1 MKLDPRLQAIAEYVE
16 KGERV
21 ADIGTDHGYIPIY
34 LVEKG
39 MSPKIFATDV
49 NPGPLDNARRML
61 EAREMGKSIELKLGY
76 GLEPII
82 GERVDKVIIAGMG
95 GLLIR
100 DILLEGEKIISEAKA
115 RLVLQPMVAQP
126 ELRKWLKENRYRI
139 ISERIAKENDKF
151 YEIML
156 VERGKEFCDNLVY
169 DEIGIKTLEE
179 KDPLL
184 VDFVNHKIA
193 KYEKILENIRRN
205 ATESELMDKK
215 TFEIIDRIDRLKE
228 VLKVI

>member
-1 MKLDPRLQAIAEYVE
+1 LKLDPRLQAIAEYVK

-34 LVEKG
+34 LVENG

-49 NPGPLDNARRML
+49 NPGPLDNARSMV
-61 EAREMGKSIELKLGY
+61 EAREMDKTIKLKLGN

-82 GERVDKVIIAGMG
+82 GENIDKVIIAGMG
-95 GLLIR
+95 GFLIR
-100 DILLEGEKIISEAKA
+100 DILVEGEKFISEMKPS
-115 RLVLQPMVAQP
+115 LVLQPMVAQP
-126 ELRKWLKENRYRI
+126 ELRKWLRENGYRV
-139 ISERIAKENDKF
+139 ISERIAKDRRKF

-156 VERGKEFCDNLVY
+156 VERGKESCENLAH
-169 DEIGIKTLEE
+169 DEIGIKMLEE

-184 VDFVNHKIA
+184 MDFVNHKIT

-205 ATESELMDKK
+205 AAESELMDKK
-215 TFEIIDRIDRLKE
+215 TFEIIDRIERLKE
-228 VLKVI
+228 VLKAI